1 MNSIQAKTGV
11 EVERL
16 PELPKLPPLP
26 ESDYTLTEQS
36 GVLDK
41 VTAREFA
48 VFTEYSMR
56 EYARTAIAA
65 ERAEAV
71 RMREENEKLR
81 AALEEYDEKLTA
93 WASAYPLEVFPE
105 PDLKKVHALLQ
116 AEGMTLDAVS
126 ASNMRHVA
134 KGLSELFQPVRA
146 ALSPSQGGTKP

>member
-1 MNSIQAKTGV
+1 MTAAQAKTGV

-65 ERAEAV
+65 KEAEVGRLMEILRSWKAAEEYTAQYRHLSEAV
-71 RMREENEKLR
+71 NEISG
-81 AALEEYDEKLTA
+81 A
-93 WASAYPLEVFPE
+93 WESAN
-105 PDLKKVHALLQ
+105 Q
-116 AEGMTLDAVS
+116 ARDAVLK
-126 ASNMRHVA
+126 SN
-134 KGLSELFQPVRA
+134 
-146 ALSPSQGGTKP
+146 QGETK